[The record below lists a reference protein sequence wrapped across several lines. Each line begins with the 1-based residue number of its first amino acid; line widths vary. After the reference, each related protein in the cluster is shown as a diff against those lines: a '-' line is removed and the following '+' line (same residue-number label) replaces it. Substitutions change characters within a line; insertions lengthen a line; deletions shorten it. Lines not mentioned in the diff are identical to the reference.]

1 MRLSVGTK
9 SILWGV
15 HQFLWHPLTVLLA
28 WRRLYKKWPSW
39 PILIAILLHD
49 IGYWG
54 LPNIDGPEG
63 KRHPFRGAR
72 WTAHLVVL
80 LTRGYW
86 LQYPI
91 LDARGEGSFIY
102 YFTAAHSRYAA
113 ARFGAEVSRL
123 FYADKACI
131 LYDPK
136 WFYLL
141 RAKLSGEIREFKS
154 HAICS
159 GRLIATATDG
169 QWYDYYRQTVLNR
182 KGIKELL

>member
-1 MRLSVGTK
+1 MRVGTR
-9 SILWGV
+9 SVVFGV
-15 HQFLWHPLTVLLA
+15 HALWWHGFTVLLA
-28 WRRLYKKWPSW
+28 WRRLYKQWPSW
-39 PILIAILLHD
+39 PILLAILLHD

-72 WTAHLVVL
+72 WTARLVIL
-80 LTRGYW
+80 LEHGYW
-86 LQYPI
+86 LQCP
-91 LDARGEGSFIY
+91 LFDGCEGSFIY
-102 YFTAAHSRYAA
+102 YFTAAHSRDVAAMLGADVSKLYA
-113 ARFGAEVSRL
+113 
-123 FYADKACI
+123 ADKASI

-136 WFYLL
+136 WWYLC

-154 HAICS
+154 HAIRS

-169 QWYDYYRQTVLNR
+169 QWYDYYKHTVLNR